1 MAADFTKFFI
11 VNDDGYPSL
20 SYYPDVDDSDNGD
33 HVMFAEAGTSLAEL
47 VRKAEAYAEEHP
59 VDE

>member
-1 MAADFTKFFI
+1 MSADFTKFFI

-33 HVMFAEAGTSLAEL
+33 HVTFAEAGTSLAEL
-47 VRKAEAYAEEHP
+47 IRKAEAYAEEHP
-59 VDE
+59 TDD

>member
-1 MAADFTKFFI
+1 MSADYTKFFI

-20 SYYPDVDDSDNGD
+20 SYFADEDSDSGD
-33 HVMFAEAGTSLAEL
+33 HVTFAEAGTSLAEL
-47 VRKAEAYAEEHP
+47 LRKAEAYAEEHP